1 MLELLTYGPVAVY
14 SRHMR
19 SGFHAAH
26 LAAER
31 DLELL
36 TVRSILST
44 PNSGSSFYTA
54 FGCRAPSALRASLL
68 AHSSLGT
75 SSSVGTPSREG
86 AASNFHRPGTVCKR
100 RSGCNGRSSTHAAT
114 RRPFGPYQYTFFNTP
129 AAAKLSDDIIG
140 VEEASGRITPA
151 GSRPRSQ
158 SPHIWGQFRLGP
170 QITTSPIEPKNRCCS
185 TGPYIVPA
193 APSSVHIRSVRL
205 IDNLAH
211 GGGEH

>member
-1 MLELLTYGPVAVY
+1 MVLCTVRSSSFLVGRFLDPICFERACARVVDLDGPVAVY
-14 SRHMR
+14 SRHLR

-36 TVRSILST
+36 TVRSILYHTRAKLGLQLLHLS
-44 PNSGSSFYTA
+44 A

-75 SSSVGTPSREG
+75 SSSVGTPSRLGEGPG

-114 RRPFGPYQYTFFNTP
+114 RRPFGPYLYTFFKIPLPPPNF
-129 AAAKLSDDIIG
+129 
-140 VEEASGRITPA
+140 
-151 GSRPRSQ
+151 Q
-158 SPHIWGQFRLGP
+158 
-170 QITTSPIEPKNRCCS
+170 
-185 TGPYIVPA
+185 
-193 APSSVHIRSVRL
+193 VRTIL
-205 IDNLAH
+205 
-211 GGGEH
+211 